1 MLTPSTNLERD
12 ILSALFEFPR
22 DSSFT
27 RFPWLAK
34 ADRLGSLASH
44 DALALSFLAVAYFV
58 SENQSSGRRL
68 EGGEEETEKRKKGLR
83 KRRPPRARTMPT
95 KRDRTDDNA
104 ENDNFAYWLSLPV

>member
-68 EGGEEETEKRKKGLR
+68 EGGEEAEKKKEGTP
-83 KRRPPRARTMPT
+83 KKKAAACA
-95 KRDRTDDNA
+95 DDA
-104 ENDNFAYWLSLPV
+104 DEA